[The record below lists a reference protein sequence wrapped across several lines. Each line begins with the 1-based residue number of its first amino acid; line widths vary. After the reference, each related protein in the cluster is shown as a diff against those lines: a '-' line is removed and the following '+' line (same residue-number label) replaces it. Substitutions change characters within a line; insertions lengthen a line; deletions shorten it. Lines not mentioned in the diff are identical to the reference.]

1 MWCFELQYHS
11 LFSLSVVIW
20 RWFIMKNSDCRK
32 WLICKWANKNGRHQI
47 SRWWLMNLNVEWL
60 LRVKPAWFWT
70 VSSGSS
76 GCFAAVGELWF
87 PKLMDDNPGW
97 NTCCPWYMCT
107 AFTTTSGCI
116 CRVCK
121 CGQTLSYPLLFHCL
135 EMRLPFCFVFS
146 GATRSLSNHRKTEE
160 SCTYVIRLHP
170 KDDKTCFKKVFIS
183 INLIL
188 HIVFFSRADDD
199 SCWALPTQCWYQEG
213 HVIFSENANGCLVLL
228 YKRNGLSWDKEELMV
243 WVKRAISLKGIC
255 VVEAGYSFV

>member
-1 MWCFELQYHS
+1 MLPLYAGCVNGGKHS
-11 LFSLSVVIW
+11 LTHSFSIAWRWGCLSVL
-20 RWFIMKNSDCRK
+20 F
-32 WLICKWANKNGRHQI
+32 
-47 SRWWLMNLNVEWL
+47 
-60 LRVKPAWFWT
+60 
-70 VSSGSS
+70 
-76 GCFAAVGELWF
+76 
-87 PKLMDDNPGW
+87 
-97 NTCCPWYMCT
+97 
-107 AFTTTSGCI
+107 FT
-116 CRVCK
+116 
-121 CGQTLSYPLLFHCL
+121 
-135 EMRLPFCFVFS
+135 

-160 SCTYVIRLHP
+160 SSTYVIRLHP
-170 KDDKTCFKKVFIS
+170 KDDKTCFKQVFIS

>member
-1 MWCFELQYHS
+1 MNLQLCYSHEHSRQLYSRSLFCSSQRTYIYSVSKPASIILAALNVNCKWYLITLIGTGWDYSFKWYECWFMSCFELQYHS

-47 SRWWLMNLNVEWL
+47 SRWWLMNLNVGWL

-121 CGQTLSYPLLFHCL
+121 WG
-135 EMRLPFCFVFS
+135 
-146 GATRSLSNHRKTEE
+146 
-160 SCTYVIRLHP
+160 
-170 KDDKTCFKKVFIS
+170 
-183 INLIL
+183 
-188 HIVFFSRADDD
+188 
-199 SCWALPTQCWYQEG
+199 
-213 HVIFSENANGCLVLL
+213 
-228 YKRNGLSWDKEELMV
+228 
-243 WVKRAISLKGIC
+243 
-255 VVEAGYSFV
+255 